1 MRLFLLVLLT
11 ATLVVAQTPSEQAHQ
26 LFEEAF
32 NEGLKLRP
40 MESSRLGLK
49 QGNDRW
55 DDLSDQAA
63 EAQLAVTRRYLE
75 RVRQLDRSKLD
86 PQTRLSYDLFVQ
98 QAEDEIADF
107 RFRNHSYPVNQM
119 HGWQGEIPSFL
130 LNVHRVDDVADAKAY
145 IARLRGVRAL
155 MTQLV
160 GQLREREKLGIMP
173 PRFVF
178 AHCIE
183 SCQKFLDQKPN
194 ILLTDFESKVKDAA
208 LVAEARQALTDS
220 VEPGYRELIACL
232 QDQQT
237 RATDDDGVWKL
248 PDGAAFYANAV
259 QRITTTRMTPDQ
271 IHELGLAEVKRI
283 QGEMSQIMQKVGF
296 QGTLPEFF
304 AFLRDSEQFYYP
316 DTEQGRADY
325 MRDAE
330 GIVNAMRARL
340 GDLFLTQPKAPM
352 IVKRVES
359 FREKSAGK
367 AFYEAPAPD
376 GTRPG
381 IYYANLYRT
390 RDMPHYQMEALAY
403 HEGIPG
409 HHMQISI
416 AQEMQGLPQFRRY
429 GGYTAYIEG
438 WGLYCEK
445 LPGEIGFYKDPYSDF
460 GRLSMELFRACR
472 LVVDTGIHHKRWTRQ
487 QAIDYYTSNT
497 PNSRDDCVRM
507 VERHVVMPGQATA
520 YKIGMNRI
528 LELREKAR
536 KALGDKF
543 DLRQF
548 HEVVLTNGALPLT
561 VLEGL
566 VDEYILRAGPQS
578 PAGGRAR

>member
-1 MRLFLLVLLT
+1 MRTLILVLLT
-11 ATLVVAQTPSEQAHQ
+11 VALVVAQELTPSQQANQ

-32 NEGLKLRP
+32 AEGLKLRP
-40 MESSRLGLK
+40 MESSRLGRK

-55 DDLSDQAA
+55 DDLSEAA
-63 EAQLAVTRRYLE
+63 DEARLAVTRRYLD
-75 RVRQLDRSKLD
+75 RARKLDRNALD

-130 LNVHRVDDVADAKAY
+130 LNVHRIDDLADAQAY
-145 IARLRGVRAL
+145 VARLRGVRPL
-155 MTQLV
+155 MAQLV
-160 GQLREREKLGIMP
+160 AQLKAREKLGIMP

-183 SCQKFLDQKPN
+183 SCQKFLDQQPN
-194 ILLTDFESKVKDAA
+194 MLLTDFQSKLTQAKITDPA
-208 LVAEARQALTDS
+208 LVAEAVKALAES

-232 QDQQT
+232 EDQQT

-248 PDGAAFYANAV
+248 PDGAEFYAQAV

-271 IHELGLAEVKRI
+271 IHELGLAEVQRI
-283 QGEMSQIMQKVGF
+283 QREMGEIKQQVGF
-296 QGTLPEFF
+296 KGTLPEFF

-330 GIVNAMRARL
+330 AIVNAMRARL

-352 IVKRVES
+352 IVKRVEA

-367 AFYEAPAPD
+367 AFYESPAPD
-376 GTRPG
+376 GSRPG

-390 RDMPHYQMEALAY
+390 RDMPRYQMEALAY

-409 HHMQISI
+409 HHMQLSI

-445 LPGEIGFYKDPYSDF
+445 LPGEIGFYKDPYSNF
-460 GRLSMELFRACR
+460 GRLAMELFRACR
-472 LVVDTGIHHKRWTRQ
+472 LVVDTGLHHKRWTRQ
-487 QAIDYYTSNT
+487 QAIDYYVSNT
-497 PNSRDDCVRM
+497 PNSREDCVRM

-536 KALGDKF
+536 AALGDKF

-561 VLEGL
+561 ALEAL
-566 VDEYILRAGPQS
+566 VDDYVKKNR
-578 PAGGRAR
+578 